1 MRLDRFLA
9 QHTQHGRRGIRPMLA
24 AGRVS
29 VDGIVEKDTQ
39 REVGEFTQV
48 SLDGEILRHTKA
60 IYLMMHK
67 PAGYLSATIDAQHP
81 TVIELI
87 DKDHI
92 PEKLHIAG
100 RLDRATT
107 GLLILTNDGKWSR
120 LLTEPKEGVPKV
132 YQVETADPITPETH
146 SLFQQG
152 IYFAYEDLTTQ
163 PAKLEILDPAQS
175 HQCRLTIYEGRYH
188 QVKRMF
194 HAAGNRVTALHRISV
209 GAITLDADL
218 KLGEYRTLTE
228 SEIQG

>member
-9 QHTQHGRRGIRPMLA
+9 QHTTHGRRGIRPMLA
-24 AGRVS
+24 AGRVM
-29 VDGIVEKDTQ
+29 VDGIVEKNTQ
-39 REVGEFTQV
+39 REIGEFTKV
-48 SLDGEILRHTKA
+48 SLDGEILRHTQA

-67 PAGYLSATIDAQHP
+67 PAGYLSATIDDQHP
-81 TVIELI
+81 TVMELI
-87 DKDHI
+87 DKNAI
-92 PEKLHIAG
+92 PEELHIAG

-132 YQVETADPITPETH
+132 YQVETADPITEATQH
-146 SLFQQG
+146 LFQQG

-163 PAKLEILDPAQS
+163 PAKLEILHPR
-175 HQCRLTIYEGRYH
+175 QCRLTIYEGRYH

-209 GAITLDADL
+209 GDITLDDHL
-218 KLGEYRTLTE
+218 KPGEYRKLTN
-228 SEIQG
+228 SEIQGQV